1 MRFPARALRDDP
13 MMETDDSDIELLVV
27 TDDLRVQEELQ
38 YSLPAGVSARFAA
51 DARSAWK
58 ELQTAVPTVVVV
70 DIQTGSAGGYGL
82 TKDMGARPELAQI
95 PVVMLLERAHDSW
108 LARQAGAVSFVCKPV
123 AATSLVRQCIEA
135 ANSSRPGR

>member
-1 MRFPARALRDDP
+1 M
-13 MMETDDSDIELLVV
+13 TDTDASDIDLLLV
-27 TDDLRVQEELQ
+27 TDDLRVQEELR
-38 YSLPAGVSARFAA
+38 YALPAGVSARFAA

-58 ELQTAVPTVVVV
+58 ELQTVIPSVVVV

-82 TKDMGARPELAQI
+82 TKDMGARPEFAQV

-108 LARQAGAVSFVCKPV
+108 LAKQAGAVSFVCKPV

-135 ANSSRPGR
+135 ATSLSPSR

>member
-1 MRFPARALRDDP
+1 M
-13 MMETDDSDIELLVV
+13 TDTDASDIDLLLV
-27 TDDLRVQEELQ
+27 TDDLRVQEELR
-38 YSLPAGVSARFAA
+38 YALPAGVSARFAA

-58 ELQTAVPTVVVV
+58 ELQTVIPSVVVV

-82 TKDMGARPELAQI
+82 TKDMGARPEFAQV

-108 LARQAGAVSFVCKPV
+108 LAKQAGAVSFVCKPV

-135 ANSSRPGR
+135 ATSPSPSR